1 VIPQPAKALADLA
14 VKLATGIAPETS
26 SSYAMANTGLISM
39 LLLALAQDHDR
50 AAANRMAD
58 IGDMQTLFRDVAR
71 RHPNA
76 PGAAARDAFC
86 DGAPA
91 GLRISELDTF
101 HAEGLAALIDLHAW
115 AEVHDADLALAI
127 WDFLAQHTERNRF
140 DLPAS

>member
-1 VIPQPAKALADLA
+1 VIPQPAQALADLA
-14 VKLATGIAPETS
+14 VKLATGIAPETT

-39 LLLALAQDHDR
+39 LLLALSQDHDR

-71 RHPNA
+71 MHPSA

-86 DGAPA
+86 NGAPA
-91 GLRISELDTF
+91 GLRISELDAF

-115 AEVHDADLALAI
+115 AEVHDAELSLEI
-127 WDFLAQHTERNRF
+127 WDFLEQHTERNRF
-140 DLPAS
+140 DLPGS